1 MKTALRITLPILLL
15 AAGALLALYLLQDRM
30 LFDRR
35 TLSDEK
41 LARMRADPAVE
52 ELWIPTPDGVTL
64 HGWLVRGADAGGA
77 DAGGA
82 DAGGAET
89 LGAAGPRGGADPA
102 PAPLLLYFGGNGEEV
117 SWMAGRISRLA
128 GWSLLL
134 VNYRGYGRSGGRP
147 GERQLLA
154 DALLLY
160 DRVTRRPD
168 VDPGR
173 VAVMGR
179 SIGSGVAV
187 YVARERPVLG
197 AVLVSPYDSV
207 AAVARDAFPYLPVPL
222 LLRHRFEAASWAAGV
237 RAPLLALIA
246 GDDRV
251 IDPRRSLRLAA
262 AWAGPREVRLLEG
275 TGHNSIDRDPGYWTG
290 IAAFLERL
298 AAGRPRAGRS

>member
-1 MKTALRITLPILLL
+1 M
-15 AAGALLALYLLQDRM
+15 
-30 LFDRR
+30 
-35 TLSDEK
+35 
-41 LARMRADPAVE
+41 
-52 ELWIPTPDGVTL
+52 
-64 HGWLVRGADAGGA
+64 
-77 DAGGA
+77 
-82 DAGGAET
+82 
-89 LGAAGPRGGADPA
+89 
-102 PAPLLLYFGGNGEEV
+102 
-117 SWMAGRISRLA
+117 
-128 GWSLLL
+128 
-134 VNYRGYGRSGGRP
+134 NYRGYGRSGGRP

-251 IDPRRSLRLAA
+251 IDPRALP
-262 AWAGPREVRLLEG
+262 AGWRPPGRAPG
-275 TGHNSIDRDPGYWTG
+275 GAPDRGDG
-290 IAAFLERL
+290 AQLH
-298 AAGRPRAGRS
+298 RPRAPGTGPASPPSSSGCRGPPPRRPDLTRRPPAAAKNSG